1 MTKKAPK
8 DLKVK
13 VTKRP
18 KVRTDIKA
26 GSVKDEAVGVV
37 VK

>member
-1 MTKKAPK
+1 MTKKNAK

-18 KVRTDIKA
+18 RIRTDIKA
-26 GSVKDEAVGVV
+26 GSVKDEAVGVI